1 MSEFVESAK
10 RLHTKGI
17 VTKDKL
23 DKWLDEATINQ
34 TEYDY
39 ITGAK

>member
-23 DKWLDEATINQ
+23 DKWLKDNVITQDEYN
-34 TEYDY
+34 Y
-39 ITGAK
+39 IIKE